1 MRSAIVNNA
10 ATCVLLLVALLS
22 AGCETAPVATPG
34 SRYVVNT
41 TRAAFYKYGPAQSF
55 GPDFNLVEGQ
65 RVTMME
71 RSFGYSRVT
80 TDEGVTG
87 YIATDQI
94 QLAPPEPFEARP
106 VASLTAP
113 VSSSPDKRKGRKPRG
128 EEART
133 TTTRSSGKPKRS
145 SVHPTP
151 SDPLFDVTDVPA
163 PLPQE
168 PAAPSPDF
176 RF

>member
-1 MRSAIVNNA
+1 MRSAFVNSPI
-10 ATCVLLLVALLS
+10 TGVLLLVTLLS
-22 AGCETAPVATPG
+22 AGCETTQVAATG

-65 RVTMME
+65 RVTMLE

-80 TDEGVTG
+80 TDEGVSG

-106 VASLTAP
+106 VATLTAP
-113 VSSSPDKRKGRKPRG
+113 ASSVQEKRSGRKARG
-128 EEART
+128 DAVRST
-133 TTTRSSGKPKRS
+133 TTSSGKPKRS
-145 SVHPTP
+145 SVQPTP

-163 PLPQE
+163 PLPQD

>member
-1 MRSAIVNNA
+1 MCAVVAKSSAL
-10 ATCVLLLVALLS
+10 CLLLAVALLC
-22 AGCETAPVATPG
+22 AGCETAQVAPPG

-41 TRAAFYKYGPAQSF
+41 TRAAFFKYGPAQSF
-55 GPDFNLVEGQ
+55 GPDFNLIQGQ
-65 RVTMME
+65 RVTMLE

-106 VASLTAP
+106 VTSAKLP
-113 VSSSPDKRKGRKPRG
+113 PLFSSREKKTGRNSQGSPGRS
-128 EEART
+128 T
-133 TTTRSSGKPKRS
+133 SSGKPKRS
-145 SVHPTP
+145 SVQPTP
-151 SDPLFDVTDVPA
+151 SDPLFDVSDVPA

-168 PAAPSPDF
+168 PAAPAPGF